1 MNTKIILELGEK
13 EFSVE
18 IRELNAE
25 EKKSLGEKF
34 KVEQTKV
41 NHYSKLKTE
50 LETLMNTH
58 KTNGAILEL
67 DNNLSVVEK
76 VKILW
81 EQRKLLSEIRT
92 LLPIVEESSKEPV
105 LFENIAKEQFEM
117 ITNGTNKDALMKEIE
132 RVGKSYREILS
143 TILVEV
149 QKEKEK
155 KSFNS

>member
-25 EKKSLGEKF
+25 EKKSLGERLN
-34 KVEQTKV
+34 VEQTKV

-50 LETLMNTH
+50 LETLMDTH

-67 DNNLSVVEK
+67 DNDLSVMEK

-81 EQRKLLSEIRT
+81 EQKKLLSEIRT

-117 ITNGTNKDALMKEIE
+117 MTNGTNKDALMKEIE

-149 QKEKEK
+149 KKEKEK